1 MLKSPVLGTECLL
14 GDPTLEEE
22 FRRLKKRDLTETY
35 LFQLACGSLGPQKC
49 SGSAFRKH
57 IMDKMKT
64 STQPQP
70 KHLDARP
77 AIPASENRG
86 AAGFYSRF
94 PVDKPAEH
102 PDCIRDMKALREALE
117 GMGDLRRW
125 LHNKPILTDLEFAV
139 MEQDRKAK
147 RMSSLLTETR
157 FVRPP
162 PDSVTSPL
170 ALRREVEGV
179 NNFVRMCDACNL
191 SKLLDWNETGKL
203 KRVDLCALFKKE
215 GFFIQPERLN
225 VLMSL
230 LKSKNGNSVTVEDLA
245 AGIQAWS
252 RKYQEKEEQQSNP
265 AYWNADY
272 DKTIGSRHHPPVHG
286 EEKDDQ
292 EGLQDVEVLVIMRRV
307 LAASKTS
314 CPSSLSGPVG
324 REVDRFSRLSFRE
337 YQKTLEQCQRQGLNV
352 SQATLQKV
360 LVLPGD
366 MSLSSIRLGGKGHFR
381 TTRVEGGGHKGHKE
395 MKKQSVCWADPN
407 AFWPGREDHVRL
419 FLPVMTSS
427 AAMVLFQRIERTAV
441 PSPGHWP
448 VNHLGYSTSGDI
460 EACKTYTL

>member
-1 MLKSPVLGTECLL
+1 MLESPVLRTECLL

-35 LFQLACGSLGPQKC
+35 LFQIACGSLEPHKC

-57 IMDKMKT
+57 IMDKMKS
-64 STQPQP
+64 STRPQP
-70 KHLDARP
+70 KNLDARLV
-77 AIPASENRG
+77 IPPSEHRG
-86 AAGFYSRF
+86 AAEFYSLF
-94 PVDKPAEH
+94 PEDKPAEH
-102 PDCIRDMKALREALE
+102 PDWVRDRKAFREALE

-139 MEQDRKAK
+139 MERDRKAK
-147 RMSSLLTETR
+147 RMSSLSTETIIIQ
-157 FVRPP
+157 PP
-162 PDSVTSPL
+162 TNASPL

-179 NNFVRMCDACNL
+179 NNFVCMCEAGNL

-203 KRVDLCALFKKE
+203 KRVDLCTLFKKQ

-230 LKSKNGNSVTVEDLA
+230 LNSKDGKSVTVKDLA

-252 RKYQEKEEQQSNP
+252 RKHQEKEEQQSNP
-265 AYWNADY
+265 GYWNADCGE
-272 DKTIGSRHHPPVHG
+272 KIGSRHHLPMHG
-286 EEKDDQ
+286 EEKNEQ
-292 EGLQDVEVLVIMRRV
+292 EGMQDVEVLVIMRRV
-307 LAASKTS
+307 LADTKTS

-324 REVDRFSRLSFRE
+324 RKVDCFRRLCFRE
-337 YQKTLEQCQRQGLNV
+337 YVKSLEQCQEQGVNV

-360 LVLPGD
+360 LLHPGD
-366 MSLSSIRLGGKGHFR
+366 MSMSSSFMLGGKAHLR
-381 TTRVEGGGHKGHKE
+381 TAKTHQAEGGARKEHTE
-395 MKKQSVCWADPN
+395 MKN

-419 FLPVMTSS
+419 FLPVITSS
-427 AAMVLFQRIERTAV
+427 PAMVLFRRVEHTAV

-460 EACKTYTL
+460 EARKVYTL